1 VARADSRGLIAMEAL
16 LNRVTARF
24 PWLTIGRL
32 LAAIFAAALLI
43 VFLLPN
49 AHPISQLV
57 TIAAVIGAT
66 AAILSGV
73 TFWAQGRVRIA
84 RFLNARNLPF
94 RYKAVRR
101 YAAAVAVA
109 GLSFLA
115 VKHIALGIRGA
126 QPLPGDEARNLS
138 NAKVADTGAT
148 VPDKIEWRFNR
159 SGKDLIPAG
168 LPNPEQWVAL
178 EKDADSSG
186 RPSAM
191 TWVRHSGKDPGE
203 WTEMFGYHDLP
214 QEGISPREFFDQFK
228 AGQARQCPSGTVS
241 LIELSDTELMFE
253 AKSGGC
259 PHYGDVDEI
268 DRYLFGK
275 SDLFQMEYTV
285 KAREMTPAQ
294 RDAGIKAVSA
304 PRLQRPG

>member
-1 VARADSRGLIAMEAL
+1 MGNL
-16 LNRVTARF
+16 LKPLTARF
-24 PWLTIGRL
+24 PWLTMGRL
-32 LAAIFAAALLI
+32 LGAIFGAVLLI

-49 AHPISQLV
+49 AHSIAMLATVAGLV
-57 TIAAVIGAT
+57 GAAG
-66 AAILSGV
+66 AILCGL
-73 TFWAQGRVRIA
+73 TFWAQARVRIA
-84 RFLNARNLPF
+84 RFLNARNLTF
-94 RYKAVRR
+94 RYKAVRWN
-101 YAAAVAVA
+101 AAAIALV
-109 GLSFLA
+109 GLSLLA
-115 VKHIALGIRGA
+115 VKEIAVAMRGA
-126 QPLPGDEARNLS
+126 PTPDDIVRNRLSEA
-138 NAKVADTGAT
+138 AHEGAAA
-148 VPDKIEWRFNR
+148 VPDKIEWSFNNN
-159 SGKDLIPAG
+159 GKDRIPDG

-228 AGQARQCPSGTVS
+228 AGQARQCPSGSVS
-241 LIELSDTELMFE
+241 LIELSDNELMFE

-285 KAREMTPAQ
+285 KAREMTRAQ
-294 RDAGIKAVSA
+294 RDTGIKAVSA